1 MSFVVQHRD
10 VIISTGDPPRK
21 LLDSRTLRGC
31 SSMVEPQ
38 SSKLATRVRFPSSAP
53 RPHETLRL
61 TGPNGS
67 VLPSNS
73 MARLFILELTYH
85 RGLAPVEANLQAHK
99 EYLAKNY
106 STGRFLASGRK
117 EPRNGGVILAT
128 GTRKDMEETIRTDP
142 FTINDAAKYSI
153 TEFLPSMTADCLSPY
168 RETP

>member
-53 RPHETLRL
+53 RTSEPACLGSPLPGSPARPSKHQQVPWIHENPSETR
-61 TGPNGS
+61 GGS
-67 VLPSNS
+67 D
-73 MARLFILELTYH
+73 R
-85 RGLAPVEANLQAHK
+85 
-99 EYLAKNY
+99 Y
-106 STGRFLASGRK
+106 SAGRFLASGRK

-128 GTRKDMEETIRTDP
+128 GTRKEMEETIRTDP